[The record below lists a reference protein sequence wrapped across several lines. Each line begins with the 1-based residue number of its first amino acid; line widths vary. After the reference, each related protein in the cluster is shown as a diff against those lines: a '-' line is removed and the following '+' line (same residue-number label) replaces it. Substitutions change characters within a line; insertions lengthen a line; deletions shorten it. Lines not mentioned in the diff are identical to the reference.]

1 METGLRA
8 RSSMRRQQAILDSA
22 LDLLL
27 EKGFGATTLEQ
38 ILERSGASVG
48 SFYHHFKS
56 KIDVASALYLTILE
70 TYQKAFVGELR
81 RHSDARD
88 GIEGGVRH
96 HLRWVGSNPK
106 AAAYLTHCR
115 ESEVAEASE
124 ARAQELNRV
133 FFEQVFGWLVTHIR
147 AKEVRSISVE
157 LYHPLW
163 IGPADEF
170 ARYWL
175 SQPPNRKQLLGA
187 ERVLAPAAWEALR
200 ARVS

>member
-1 METGLRA
+1 METGVRA
-8 RSSMRRQQAILDSA
+8 RSSQQRQQTILDAA

-27 EKGFGATTLEQ
+27 EKGFGATTLDQ
-38 ILERSGASVG
+38 ILEQSGASVG
-48 SFYHHFKS
+48 SFYHHFKN
-56 KIDVASALYLTILE
+56 KLEVAAALYLTILE
-70 TYQKAFVGELR
+70 SYQQAFVTELR
-81 RHSDARD
+81 KHRDARA

-96 HLRWVGSNPK
+96 HLNWTASNHK

-115 ESEVAEASE
+115 EPEVAEASE
-124 ARAQELNRV
+124 ARAQELNRA
-133 FFEQVFGWLVTHIR
+133 FFEQVIGWLATHIR
-147 AKEVRSISVE
+147 AKTIRSLPIE

-175 SQPPNRKQLLGA
+175 ADSLSQKQLLRA

-200 ARVS
+200 EHG

>member
-1 METGLRA
+1 METGVRA
-8 RSSMRRQQAILDSA
+8 RSSRRRQQAILDSA

-56 KIDVASALYLTILE
+56 KIDVAAALYQRILE
-70 TYQKAFVGELR
+70 SYQQAFVSELR
-81 RHSDARD
+81 KHSDARA

-96 HLRWVGSNPK
+96 HLRWAASTPK

-124 ARAQELNRV
+124 ARVQELNRV
-133 FFEQVFGWLVTHIR
+133 FFEQVIGWLGTHIR
-147 AKEVRSISVE
+147 AKAIRSLPVE

-175 SQPPNRKQLLGA
+175 AEPRKRKQLLGA

-200 ARVS
+200 ARV